1 MNVNGYYYLRNL
13 IFKNSNIILN
23 VNIICLHVMGRNIF
37 FFFIINFFYDCA
49 THKVNLRYTTETHI
63 MKRRNENDASHSL
76 TMDCNI

>member
-1 MNVNGYYYLRNL
+1 ML
-13 IFKNSNIILN
+13 ILY
-23 VNIICLHVMGRNIF
+23 VCMLWGEIF
-37 FFFIINFFYDCA
+37 LFFIINFFYDCA